1 MRTNTNA
8 VVTISNVFGFGQ
20 DRAVSPSNSSCAYA
34 AQHLASWHASHR
46 AHGLDRA
53 RLRREFKAAV
63 MGMAGAVPKAKRT
76 CLAITGPQWQPVRLT
91 SPELVTA

>member
-8 VVTISNVFGFGQ
+8 AVTNCNVFGLSQ
-20 DRAVSPSNSSCAYA
+20 DRAVSLCNHSYACA
-34 AQHLASWHASHR
+34 AQHLASRHASMR
-46 AHGLDRA
+46 ARELDRA
-53 RLRREFKAAV
+53 PLRRGLVTAV
-63 MGMAGAVPKAKRT
+63 MAGAVSKAKRT